1 MIKKY
6 RKKILKERKREE
18 KKFIKKKQA
27 KRFSMRV
34 KVEKIKNLQI
44 EGKN

>member
-1 MIKKY
+1 MK
-6 RKKILKERKREE
+6 RKENGR

-34 KVEKIKNLQI
+34 KVKKNENLEI
-44 EGKN
+44 ES